1 MIKIFENLLP
11 VSLQNRIEQTVND
24 DMFPWF
30 FMDNIKTQR
39 EYSAEVLQDM
49 PKWDMSKVVD
59 SFGLVHLVCF
69 RDQANSPHFDMFRS
83 VLYLLEKQEGFEID
97 SILRVRIRRTVKTE
111 GSDDS
116 TYNTPHVDMLH
127 EKPFLTFVYYIE
139 ESDGDTLFFD
149 RCFEKG
155 SNDAEKAEPKILQ
168 RVKYKKG
175 NGVLFDGHR
184 FHAGNSP
191 TNYLKRTVV
200 NYDFTIKD

>member
-1 MIKIFENLLP
+1 M
-11 VSLQNRIEQTVND
+11 
-24 DMFPWF
+24 
-30 FMDNIKTQR
+30 
-39 EYSAEVLQDM
+39 
-49 PKWDMSKVVD
+49 
-59 SFGLVHLVCF
+59 
-69 RDQANSPHFDMFRS
+69 
-83 VLYLLEKQEGFEID
+83 
-97 SILRVRIRRTVKTE
+97 KTE
-111 GSDDS
+111 GSNDS

>member
-1 MIKIFENLLP
+1 MRLEP
-11 VSLQNRIEQTVND
+11 LQPYGVRIHNA
-24 DMFPWF
+24 
-30 FMDNIKTQR
+30 
-39 EYSAEVLQDM
+39 SADQVLQDM
-49 PKWDMSKVVD
+49 PKWDMSKVVE
-59 SFGLVHLVCF
+59 SFGLVHLVCL

-83 VLYLLEKQEGFEID
+83 VLYLLEKQEDFEID

-111 GSDDS
+111 GSNNS

-175 NGVLFDGHR
+175 NGVL
-184 FHAGNSP
+184 
-191 TNYLKRTVV
+191 
-200 NYDFTIKD
+200 